1 MYAADESDPR
11 AAPLTYPSHGNLP
24 PAYIH
29 VMGADPLQ
37 DDGTIYEQALREAGV
52 KTKIKV

>member
-11 AAPLTYPSHGNLP
+11 AAPLMYPSHENLP

-29 VMGADPLQ
+29 VMGADPLR
-37 DDGTIYEQALREAGV
+37 DDGIIYEQALREAGV